1 MFLNKNIQLLFISL
15 GIILYASLIVSF
27 LTPHG
32 GEFPRYRVWIEYIM
46 WFCALLPVGAL
57 MDKFLFKFK
66 KKLILIIISH

>member
-1 MFLNKNIQLLFISL
+1 MLYHLFL

-32 GEFPRYRVWIEYIM
+32 GEFPRYRIWIEYIM

-57 MDKFLFKFK
+57 MDKILFKHK
-66 KKLILIIISH
+66 K